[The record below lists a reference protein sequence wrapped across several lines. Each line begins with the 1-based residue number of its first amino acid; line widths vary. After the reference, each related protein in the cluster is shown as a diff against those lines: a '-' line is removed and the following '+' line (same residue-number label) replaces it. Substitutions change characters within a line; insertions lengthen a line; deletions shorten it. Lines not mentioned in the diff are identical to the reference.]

1 MYHWNGAVPFECLIL
16 ERQEGG
22 SIKRLA
28 DGEANPFLIG
38 SPEKTEHE
46 LNNEFPVYY
55 VCFEKAGPSPT
66 CLFRSVKPFRTK
78 RMDVKERGTPAG
90 QAF

>member
-38 SPEKTEHE
+38 SPEKTEQE

-55 VCFEKAGPSPT
+55 V
-66 CLFRSVKPFRTK
+66 
-78 RMDVKERGTPAG
+78 
-90 QAF
+90 